1 MGKPDEFGMIC
12 PVAFIEDYDK
22 LQNRLSETIGK
33 MSIYRDTVKN
43 KEPYNVAIDKMTAT
57 RDELVEKKKE
67 MNKRQVE
74 DAVALA
80 NIEKNKLQ

>member
-1 MGKPDEFGMIC
+1 
-12 PVAFIEDYDK
+12 
-22 LQNRLSETIGK
+22 
-33 MSIYRDTVKN
+33 
-43 KEPYNVAIDKMTAT
+43 MTAT
-57 RDELVEKKKE
+57 SDELVKRKKE

>member
-1 MGKPDEFGMIC
+1 M
-12 PVAFIEDYDK
+12 
-22 LQNRLSETIGK
+22 
-33 MSIYRDTVKN
+33 
-43 KEPYNVAIDKMTAT
+43 AIDKMTAT